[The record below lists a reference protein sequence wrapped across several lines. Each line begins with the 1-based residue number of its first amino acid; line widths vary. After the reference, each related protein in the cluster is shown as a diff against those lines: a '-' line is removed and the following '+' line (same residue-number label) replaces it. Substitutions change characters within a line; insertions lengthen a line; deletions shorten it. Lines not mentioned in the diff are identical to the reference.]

1 MDGLEI
7 GALEVRRRRY
17 WACGWA
23 VGFECDESE
32 VPAGRAGG
40 DVDNVV
46 IVGFCRKQMLRRSWV
61 CKRFIGV

>member
-1 MDGLEI
+1 MDGPEI

-23 VGFECDESE
+23 VEFECDESE
-32 VPAGRAGG
+32 VLAGRAGG

-46 IVGFCRKQMLRRSWV
+46 IVGFCRKQMLRRS
-61 CKRFIGV
+61 